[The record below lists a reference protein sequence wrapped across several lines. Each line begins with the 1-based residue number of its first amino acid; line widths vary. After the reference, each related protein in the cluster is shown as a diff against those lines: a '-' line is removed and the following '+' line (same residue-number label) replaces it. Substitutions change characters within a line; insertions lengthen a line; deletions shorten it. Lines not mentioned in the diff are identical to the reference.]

1 MNIEKNYDGKDLTIL
16 VENQID
22 TVTAPDF
29 ENEINDE
36 MGKFDSLVL
45 DLNNLEYFSSAGLRV
60 LFATQK
66 KLQPQGIPYNII
78 NTPDS
83 IKEILSVSGLDNILN
98 IQ

>member
-45 DLNNLEYFSSAGLRV
+45 DFKNLEYISSAGLRV
-60 LFATQK
+60 LIATQK
-66 KLQPQGIPYNII
+66 KLQPQGIPFNII

-83 IKEILSVSGLDNILN
+83 IKEILSVSGLDNILY

>member
-36 MGKFDSLVL
+36 MGKFDSLIL
-45 DLNNLEYFSSAGLRV
+45 DFEKLEYISSAGLRV
-60 LFATQK
+60 LIITQK
-66 KLQPQGIPYNII
+66 KLQPQSIPFTII
-78 NTPDS
+78 NTPDM
-83 IKEILSVSGLDNILN
+83 IKDIISVSGLDKVLN
-98 IQ
+98 VQ